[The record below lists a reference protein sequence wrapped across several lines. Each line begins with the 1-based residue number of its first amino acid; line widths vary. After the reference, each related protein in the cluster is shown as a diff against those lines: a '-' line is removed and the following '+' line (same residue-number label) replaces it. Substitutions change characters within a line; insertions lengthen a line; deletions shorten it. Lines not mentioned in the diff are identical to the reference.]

1 MENKRKYIFERKPAL
16 TLFLIVLIGLF
27 LIDLISAFIFISK
40 KEDIFRIKHSYF
52 HHGLKPNIETTTT
65 WNTKDHYTFVT
76 NSMGFRDKKVRKVE
90 LNSNKR
96 RIVLIGDSHTEG
108 VGVDY
113 ENSFAGIL
121 NSNID
126 TTKIKILNAGVIGYS
141 PKLYYLKIKYLIEE
155 IGLNFDELIVFIDIS
170 DIQNE
175 LVFANF
181 NPGKKSAKDI
191 YLVKL
196 KAFLST
202 YSFIYHFISNSIED
216 KRRKEFY
223 KKRNKITENPRTDLY
238 YSFFDEFNDNE
249 LIQNEDFHSIGT
261 WYLDIKIFDKWGR
274 KGLILAKWHMVAL
287 ADLCKHHGIKMT
299 ISIHP
304 WPIQIVAR
312 DWNSIQVQFWEK
324 FASDYDVNFI
334 NFFPIL
340 QKESETI
347 NTIKEYYFSGDVH
360 FNDKG
365 HKLIAN
371 ELIKVID

>member
-1 MENKRKYIFERKPAL
+1 MVKKRKYIFERKPAL
-16 TLFLIVLIGLF
+16 TLIIIGLIGLF
-27 LIDLISAFIFISK
+27 LIDLISALIFISK
-40 KEDIFRIKHSYF
+40 KEETFRINHSYF

-65 WNTKDHYTFVT
+65 WNAKDYYTFVT
-76 NSMGFRDKKVRKVE
+76 NSKGFRDKKVRKVE
-90 LNSNKR
+90 LNNKKH

-108 VGVDY
+108 VGVEY

-121 NSNID
+121 NSNVD
-126 TTKIKILNAGVIGYS
+126 TTKIEILNAGVVGYS

-155 IGLNFDELIVFIDIS
+155 IGLNFDELFVFVDIS

-175 LVFANF
+175 LVYANF
-181 NPGKKSAKDI
+181 NPEKKSVKGI
-191 YLVKL
+191 YSIKL
-196 KAFLST
+196 KSFLGT
-202 YSFIYHFISNSIED
+202 YSFIYHCISSSIEG

-223 KKRNKITENPRTDLY
+223 KKRNKISENPRTDLY
-238 YSFFDEFNDNE
+238 YSFFDEFSDNE

-261 WYLDIKIFDKWGR
+261 WYLDKKIFDKWGR

-287 ADLCKHHGIKMT
+287 ADLCKYHGIKMT

-304 WPIQIVAR
+304 WPIQIVAQ

-340 QKESETI
+340 QKKSETI

-360 FNDKG
+360 FNAKG
-365 HKLIAN
+365 HILIAN